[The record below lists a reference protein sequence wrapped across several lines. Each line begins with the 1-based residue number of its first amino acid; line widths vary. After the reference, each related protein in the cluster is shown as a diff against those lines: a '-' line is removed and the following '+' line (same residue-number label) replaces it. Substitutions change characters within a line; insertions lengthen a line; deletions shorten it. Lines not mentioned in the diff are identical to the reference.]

1 MAAARRPFSVKPG
14 TMFSSSL
21 SAQAGRIRT
30 QKALF
35 ALTFARS
42 MA

>member
-1 MAAARRPFSVKPG
+1 VFSRPLAAP
-14 TMFSSSL
+14 
-21 SAQAGRIRT
+21 AGRIRA

>member
-1 MAAARRPFSVKPG
+1 MAAARCPFPVKPSP
-14 TMFSSSL
+14 TFSRSL

-42 MA
+42 IA